1 MYIYIYICLLPEGS
15 GPCSSTPSKKH
26 GSGTGLTEIITFA
39 KPPETQRL
47 LECFDFS
54 ISKFKKESLHLRNI
68 HMLKRSLA
76 TIASKN
82 LCCVAYPVLY
92 KLCEQ
97 TWKDWFWT
105 LKQRAK
111 TSRRA
116 GTAQHPYPPPYT
128 SMYRVFVKHKVW
140 IDDLAL
146 RCHKDSSLIFLLA
159 FAFIPKIQ
167 CRQNFGKMSASFNR
181 YP

>member
-1 MYIYIYICLLPEGS
+1 MYIYICLLPEGS

-116 GTAQHPYPPPYT
+116 GTAQHPYPPHT
-128 SMYRVFVKHKVW
+128 LQCIEFFCEAQSMDW
-140 IDDLAL
+140 W
-146 RCHKDSSLIFLLA
+146 
-159 FAFIPKIQ
+159 
-167 CRQNFGKMSASFNR
+167 FGFKMSQGQLTNFFVGICLSSKNTM
-181 YP
+181 